1 MRVVVREYAG
11 IDDDPTST
19 AGHLVAEFADRAT
32 ARRAYE
38 VAQAWRG
45 TCEDELREYDRVD
58 VNPFEP
64 VPLTGAQGGW
74 YLLVYG
80 PAEGGSPDEGF
91 FDAQGLVL
99 SGKSVACCRCGF
111 SARTTTTRAAGS
123 RWWRQCA
130 RRPPSSAEVCQG
142 RQENCSLPR

>member
-1 MRVVVREYAG
+1 MTSVGAMRVVVREYAPA
-11 IDDDPTST
+11 DDDPTSS

-38 VAQAWRG
+38 VAKSWRG
-45 TCEDELREYDRVD
+45 ACEEELREYDRVD

-64 VPLTGAQGGW
+64 VSLTGAEGGW

-80 PAEGGSPDEGF
+80 PVEGGSPDEGY

-99 SGKSVACCRCGF
+99 SGKRVALLQMRLLGQDYNYP
-111 SARTTTTRAAGS
+111 AGREPMVAAVRTAATKLG
-123 RWWRQCA
+123 
-130 RRPPSSAEVCQG
+130 
-142 RQENCSLPR
+142 

>member
-99 SGKSVACCRCGF
+99 SGKSVALLQMRLLGQDYNYPGGREPMVAAVR
-111 SARTTTTRAAGS
+111 SAAAELG
-123 RWWRQCA
+123 
-130 RRPPSSAEVCQG
+130 
-142 RQENCSLPR
+142 